1 MGKNN
6 LTFINI
12 LKISLKEK
20 LPAEISHKK
29 FLPKTR
35 KIEIINNNLNHNLK
49 KSAVMIILFRKIDKI
64 FSILIKRNEYN
75 GVHSAQ
81 IGLPGGK
88 FENIDINLEN
98 TAIRETF
105 EEIGVLINSYQII
118 GSLTPIIIPVSNFI
132 VYPFIS
138 YIDNVE
144 NFKLDSKEVS
154 EIIFY
159 DIDDLF
165 NDNNILMTNVS
176 AVDNVI
182 EAPAF
187 NLNKNIVW
195 GATAMILSELKD
207 IMKHNF

>member
-35 KIEIINNNLNHNLK
+35 KIEIINNNLNNNLK

-105 EEIGVLINSYQII
+105 EEIGVLINSNQII